1 MAELEQK
8 QQEQVKE
15 SEQDGQEKQK
25 PVFQEIENMEQNQ
38 AVEVLIQAAQI
49 AQNTGKLSV
58 RDSTMLA
65 KAIDLLRPGTI

>member
-1 MAELEQK
+1 MAELEKQP
-8 QQEQVKE
+8 QQEQE
-15 SEQDGQEKQK
+15 QEQDGQEKQK
-25 PVFQEIENMEQNQ
+25 PVFQELENMGQGQ
-38 AVEVLIQAAQI
+38 AVEVLIQASQI